1 MRPCRST
8 WPNRLLFQAVFLL
21 PREHGS
27 HCCGI
32 ITAVSQVEGHV
43 VLSLD
48 MFQLDAEIDMG
59 IFKWRRKDEHQ
70 HVRVELQ
77 QRYLYLPRY
86 WLLASRSLLTLG

>member
-1 MRPCRST
+1 MPQHLA
-8 WPNRLLFQAVFLL
+8 PNRLLFQAVFLL

-59 IFKWRRKDEHQ
+59 IFKGRRKDEHQ
-70 HVRVELQ
+70 HVRVEFAATLS
-77 QRYLYLPRY
+77 LPASV
-86 WLLASRSLLTLG
+86 LAAR